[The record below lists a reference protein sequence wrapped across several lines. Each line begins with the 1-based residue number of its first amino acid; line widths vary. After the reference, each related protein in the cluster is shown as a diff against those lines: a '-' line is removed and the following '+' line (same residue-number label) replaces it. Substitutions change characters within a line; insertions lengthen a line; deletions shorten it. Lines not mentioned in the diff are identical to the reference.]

1 MSGQV
6 DSKKGAWR
14 DWTWILPAMI
24 SALFTGRL
32 LNEWLRWGVSGAIL
46 ITLAAFLLAFLLMR
60 RRPIQQTW
68 PAGFLVIYVI
78 YPEPDPRVALAVALL
93 AIAALILS
101 LTSNGAEQFIS
112 SRLMHIIAILLIA
125 ASFSIL
131 YFFTLAPDILPADS
145 GEFQLVAAELGVAHP
160 PGFPLYTMLAN
171 LMTRLPLEATA
182 AYKVNLL
189 SVITSVLTLILV
201 YLAVYQLTGSIAA
214 GIIGSL
220 ALGGA
225 TTFWAQATT
234 ANIRSLTGFFTALAL
249 YFLLKTTGYSI
260 RSGNQKTSL
269 DAQNSISQERLSGKR
284 MTLFLAL
291 FFLAIGLGITHHGSL
306 VFIATFFILFLLL
319 VQPTYLAPRRWPIIL
334 LAAGV
339 GLATLL
345 YLPIRGAAGAFG
357 APDDLNSMGG
367 FLNHVL
373 ARGFRG
379 DLLYFDDL
387 GILWERLKVM
397 GNVFAFQFP
406 PFLLAAIV
414 AGMAIMI
421 WRRRLLA
428 LLIGG
433 SMALFTLVAAI
444 YRAPQTVE
452 YLLPAYVLAVVSIGY
467 LAGVAKKV
475 GLTSKVS
482 RTNRVIGRYLAP
494 ILIALLLV
502 AALGQFVD
510 RYPSYSILHRDTTAR
525 DYAQPLLEQAPDKAL
540 ILADWH
546 WATPLW
552 YLQEVEGLRP
562 DVEVQFVFPTAEAYA
577 QTWARRIAE
586 QMALGRPVIVT
597 HYDEAAYAELPQPEP
612 IEEAYYQ
619 EFRRHSLDRLRLVDV

>member
-1 MSGQV
+1 MGSGIILAMSGQV
-6 DSKKGAWR
+6 ESKKGAWR

-68 PAGFLVIYVI
+68 PACLLVIYVI

-101 LTSNGAEQFIS
+101 LTSNGTEQFIS
-112 SRLMHIIAILLIA
+112 SRLMHIIPILLIA

-131 YFFTLAPDILPADS
+131 YFFTLTPDILPADS

-214 GIIGSL
+214 GIVGSL

-249 YFLLKTTGYSI
+249 YALLKTTGYRISSLNQESSVLSDSFTNNLIDPDSSRWTRVRRIVSRIELSNWFSTI
-260 RSGNQKTSL
+260 RNEPPSTQEH
-269 DAQNSISQERLSGKR
+269 ISQKNPPIISR
-284 MTLFLAL
+284 TFFLAL

-306 VFIATFFILFLLL
+306 VFIAAFFILFLLL
-319 VQPTYLAPRRWPIIL
+319 VQPNSMAPRRWPIIL

-357 APDDLNSMGG
+357 APDDLTSMGG

-397 GNVFAFQFP
+397 GNVFAFQFH

-421 WRRRLLA
+421 WRDRFLA

-433 SMALFTLVAAI
+433 SMALFILVAAI

-467 LAGVAKKV
+467 LAGIARQE
-475 GLTSKVS
+475 GLTGKVS
-482 RTNRVIGRYLAP
+482 RTNRLIRRYLAS
-494 ILIALLLV
+494 ILIALL
-502 AALGQFVD
+502 FV
-510 RYPSYSILHRDTTAR
+510 T
-525 DYAQPLLEQAPDKAL
+525 
-540 ILADWH
+540 
-546 WATPLW
+546 
-552 YLQEVEGLRP
+552 
-562 DVEVQFVFPTAEAYA
+562 
-577 QTWARRIAE
+577 
-586 QMALGRPVIVT
+586 
-597 HYDEAAYAELPQPEP
+597 
-612 IEEAYYQ
+612 
-619 EFRRHSLDRLRLVDV
+619 